1 MSMRNRT
8 LVGVDV
14 GTTKICSVVAR
25 IKQEGFRVSGVGV
38 SPSTGLK
45 KGVVVNLT
53 ETIESVKNSLDQA
66 EQDAQVGVDSVFVS
80 IGGVHVQG
88 LNRSG
93 KTEIRSKTGEIDK
106 EDIRRALADAK
117 SIQLPRDYE
126 IIHMLTQGF
135 TVDGQG
141 HTKDPLGLVGRRLSV
156 NLHLVINAAAA
167 LQNVVNA
174 VNKVGV
180 GVNGVVM
187 QQLASAEAV
196 LTDDEK
202 ELGVI
207 LLDIGGGTTDFA
219 FYRLGSIWES
229 AVLPIG
235 GDLVTKDIAIGLKVT
250 LEEAERLKK
259 DQGTVFPERV
269 DPEAVLEIRQVGTG
283 CPKPLLYRDLCRVIQ
298 ARSREI
304 LLEVRKRVDEIHMRR
319 EMLTGAVLTGGG
331 AQLDGLAEQAEEI
344 LEMPAR
350 VGYPMPMESE
360 KELVFDPSHATAL
373 GLLRYAFEMQGTGSG
388 NGAGTMVPESARSRR
403 GGLMNWFLRKIM

>member
-1 MSMRNRT
+1 MRKRT

-14 GTTKICSVVAR
+14 GTTKICSVIAR
-25 IKQEGFRVSGVGV
+25 IEQDGFRVSGVGV
-38 SPSTGLK
+38 TPSAGLK

-53 ETIESVKNSLDQA
+53 ETIESVRRSLNQA
-66 EQDAQVGVDSVFVS
+66 EQDAHVGVDSVFVS
-80 IGGVHVQG
+80 VGGVHVQG

-93 KTEIRSKTGEIDK
+93 KTEIKSDTGEVDK
-106 EDIRRALADAK
+106 EDMNRAFADAK
-117 SIQLPRDYE
+117 SIQVPAGYE

-156 NLHLVINAAAA
+156 NLHLVLNASAA

-174 VNKVGV
+174 VNRVGV

-196 LTDDEK
+196 LSEDEK

-269 DPEAVLEIRQVGTG
+269 DAETVLEIREIGTG
-283 CPKPLLYRDLCRVIQ
+283 QPRTLLYRDLCRVIQ
-298 ARSREI
+298 ARCQEI
-304 LLEVRKRVDEIHMRR
+304 LLEVRKLVDGIHIRR
-319 EMLTGAVLTGGG
+319 EMLTGVVLTGGG
-331 AQLDGLAEQAEEI
+331 AQMDGLAEQAEEI

-350 VGYPMPMESE
+350 VGYPMPMASE
-360 KELVFDPSHATAL
+360 KELAFDPSHATAL
-373 GLLRYAFEMQGTGSG
+373 GLVRYAKDVHGPGSG
-388 NGAGTMVPESARSRR
+388 NGVGTMFSEPARAKR
-403 GGLMNWFLRKIM
+403 GGLMNWFLSKIT

>member
-1 MSMRNRT
+1 MRKRT
-8 LVGVDV
+8 LAGIDV
-14 GTTKICSVVAR
+14 GTTKICSVIAR
-25 IKQEGFRVSGVGV
+25 IGKEGFRVSGVGV
-38 SPSTGLK
+38 TPSSGLK
-45 KGVVVNLT
+45 KGIVVNLT
-53 ETIESVKNSLDQA
+53 ETIESVKRSLDQA
-66 EQDAQVGVDSVFVS
+66 EQDAQVAVDSVFVS
-80 IGGVHVQG
+80 VGGVHVQG
-88 LNRSG
+88 LNRAG
-93 KTEIRSKTGEIDK
+93 RTEIRSKTGEVGK
-106 EDIRRALADAK
+106 EDISRALDDAK

-156 NLHLVINAAAA
+156 NLHLVLNAAAA

-196 LTDDEK
+196 LTEDEK

-229 AVLPIG
+229 AVLPMG
-235 GDLVTKDIAIGLKVT
+235 GDLVTKDIAIGLKMT

-259 DQGTVFPERV
+259 NQGTVFPERV
-269 DPEAVLEIRQVGTG
+269 DEEAVLEIREIGTG
-283 CPKPLLYRDLCRVIQ
+283 LPRSLLYRDLCRVIQ
-298 ARSREI
+298 ARCREI
-304 LLEVRKRVDEIHMRR
+304 LLEVRKLVDGIHMRR
-319 EMLTGAVLTGGG
+319 EMLTGVVLTGGG
-331 AQLDGLAEQAEEI
+331 ALLDGLAEQAEEI

-350 VGYPMPMESE
+350 VGYPMSMESE
-360 KELVFDPSHATAL
+360 KELAFDPSHATAL
-373 GLLRYAFEMQGTGSG
+373 GLVRYATDMHGPGSG
-388 NGAGTMVPESARSRR
+388 NGAGTMLPEPDRGKR
-403 GGLMNWFLRKIM
+403 GGLMNWFLRKIT

>member
-1 MSMRNRT
+1 MRKRT

-14 GTTKICSVVAR
+14 GTTKVCSVIAR
-25 IKQEGFRVSGVGV
+25 IEKEKFRVSGVGFT
-38 SPSTGLK
+38 PSVGLK

-53 ETIESVKNSLDQA
+53 ETIESVKRSLDQA

-80 IGGVHVQG
+80 VGGLHVQG

-93 KTEIRSKTGEIDK
+93 KTEIRSKTGEISK
-106 EDIRRALADAK
+106 EDVSRALDDAK
-117 SIQLPRDYE
+117 SIQLPRGYE

-135 TVDGQG
+135 AVDGQG

-156 NLHLVINAAAA
+156 NLHLVLNAAAA

-180 GVNGVVM
+180 SVNGVVM

-219 FYRLGSIWES
+219 FYRLGSVWES

-235 GDLVTKDIAIGLKVT
+235 GDLVTKDIAIGLKVS

-259 DQGTVFPERV
+259 EQGTVFPERV
-269 DPEAVLEIRQVGTG
+269 DEEAVLEIREIGTG
-283 CPKPLLYRDLCRVIQ
+283 HPRGLLYRDLCQVIQ
-298 ARSREI
+298 ARCREI
-304 LLEVRKRVDEIHMRR
+304 LLEVRRLVDGIHMRR
-319 EMLTGAVLTGGG
+319 EMLTGVVLTGGG
-331 AQLDGLAEQAEEI
+331 ALLDGLAEQAEEI

-350 VGYPMPMESE
+350 VGYPKSMESE
-360 KELVFDPSHATAL
+360 KELAFDPSHATAL
-373 GLLRYAFEMQGTGSG
+373 GLVRYAMAMHGSGSG
-388 NGAGTMVPESARSRR
+388 NGAVTMVPDPNRGKR
-403 GGLMNWFLRKIM
+403 GGLMNWLLRRIT

>member
-1 MSMRNRT
+1 MRKRT

-14 GTTKICSVVAR
+14 GTTKICSVIAR
-25 IKQEGFRVSGVGV
+25 IQEDGFRVSGVGV
-38 SPSTGLK
+38 APSTGLK

-53 ETIESVKNSLDQA
+53 ETIDSVTRSLDQA
-66 EQDAQVGVDSVFVS
+66 ERDARVGVDSVYVS
-80 IGGVHVQG
+80 VGGVYVQG

-93 KTEIRSKTGEIDK
+93 KAEIRSKTGEIDK
-106 EDIRRALADAK
+106 EDISRALADAK
-117 SIQLPRDYE
+117 SIQLPRHYE

-135 TVDGQG
+135 TVDGQE

-156 NLHLVINAAAA
+156 NLHLVLNAGAA

-196 LTDDEK
+196 LSEDEK

-219 FYRLGSIWES
+219 FYRLGSVWES

-235 GDLVTKDIAIGLKVT
+235 GDLITKDIAIELRVS

-259 DQGTVFPERV
+259 EHGTVFPERV
-269 DPEAVLEIRQVGTG
+269 DSEAVLEIREIGTG
-283 CPKPLLYRDLCRVIQ
+283 RARTLPYRDLCQVIQ
-298 ARSREI
+298 ARCREI
-304 LLEVRKRVDEIHMRR
+304 LSEVQTLVDRIHRK
-319 EMLTGAVLTGGG
+319 EMLTGVVLTGGG
-331 AQLDGLAEQAEEI
+331 ALLDGLAEQAEEI
-344 LEMPAR
+344 LQMPAR
-350 VGYPMPMESE
+350 VGYPMPMESDR
-360 KELVFDPSHATAL
+360 ELAFDPSHATAL
-373 GLLRYAFEMQGTGSG
+373 GLIRYALDMHGVGSG
-388 NGAGTMVPESARSRR
+388 NGAGTMLPEASKSRR
-403 GGLMNWFLRKIM
+403 GGLMNWFLRKIT

>member
-1 MSMRNRT
+1 MRKKT

-14 GTTKICSVVAR
+14 GTTKICSVIAR
-25 IKQEGFRVSGVGV
+25 IEQGGFRVSGVGV
-38 SPSTGLK
+38 SPSTGLR

-53 ETIESVKNSLDQA
+53 ETIESVRSSLDRA
-66 EQDAQVGVDSVFVS
+66 ERDAHVGVDSVFVS
-80 IGGVHVQG
+80 VGGVHVQG

-93 KTEIRSKTGEIDK
+93 KTEIRSKSGEIDK
-106 EDIRRALADAK
+106 EDISRALADAK
-117 SIQLPRDYE
+117 AIQLPRDYE

-156 NLHLVINAAAA
+156 NLHLVLNAAAA

-196 LTDDEK
+196 LTEDEK

-235 GDLVTKDIAIGLKVT
+235 GDLVTKDIAIELKVT
-250 LEEAERLKK
+250 LEDAERLKK

-269 DPEAVLEIRQVGTG
+269 DSEVELEIREIGTG
-283 CPKPLLYRDLCRVIQ
+283 RSRTLLYRDLCRVIQ
-298 ARSREI
+298 ARCGEI
-304 LLEVRKRVDEIHMRR
+304 LLEARKLVDRIHRK
-319 EMLTGAVLTGGG
+319 EMLTGVVLTGGG
-331 AQLDGLAEQAEEI
+331 ALLDGLAEQAEEI

-350 VGYPMPMESE
+350 VGYPMTMESE
-360 KELVFDPSHATAL
+360 KELAFDPSHATAL
-373 GLLRYAFEMQGTGSG
+373 GLVRYALDMQGTGSG
-388 NGAGTMVPESARSRR
+388 NGAGTMLSEPARAKR
-403 GGLMNWFLRKIM
+403 GGLMNWFLRKIT

>member
-1 MSMRNRT
+1 MRKRT

-14 GTTKICSVVAR
+14 GSTKICSVIAR
-25 IKQEGFRVSGVGV
+25 IEQDGLQVSGVGV
-38 SPSTGLK
+38 TPSTGLK

-53 ETIESVKNSLDQA
+53 ETIDSVKRSLELA

-80 IGGVHVQG
+80 VGGVHLQG

-93 KTEIRSKTGEIDK
+93 KAEIRSKTGEVEK
-106 EDIRRALADAK
+106 EDISRALADART
-117 SIQLPRDYE
+117 IQLPRDYE

-135 TVDGQG
+135 AVDGQG

-156 NLHLVINAAAA
+156 NLHLVLNAAAA

-196 LTDDEK
+196 LTEDEK

-207 LLDIGGGTTDFA
+207 ILDIGGGTTDFA
-219 FYRLGSIWES
+219 FYRLGSVWES

-235 GDLVTKDIAIGLKVT
+235 GDLVTKDIAIGLKVS

-269 DPEAVLEIRQVGTG
+269 DSEAVLEIREIGTG
-283 CPKPLLYRDLCRVIQ
+283 LPQTLPYPDLCRVIQ
-298 ARSREI
+298 ARCREI
-304 LLEVRKRVDEIHMRR
+304 LLEVQKLVDRIHRKET
-319 EMLTGAVLTGGG
+319 LTGVVLTGGG
-331 AQLDGLAEQAEEI
+331 ALLDGLAEQAEEI
-344 LEMPAR
+344 LQMPAR
-350 VGYPMPMESE
+350 VGYPMPLESDQ
-360 KELVFDPSHATAL
+360 ELAFDPSHATAL
-373 GLLRYAFEMQGTGSG
+373 GLIRYALDMHGPGSG
-388 NGAGTMVPESARSRR
+388 NGAGTMLPDPAGAKR
-403 GGLMNWFLRKIM
+403 GGLMNWFLRKIT